1 MEEKKTVIAV
11 VGPTATGKTDLGIFL
26 AKAFDGEILSCDSMQ
41 IYQGLPIGTAQP
53 TREERREVPHHLI
66 DFLPLEEDFS
76 VSDYVKAAA
85 AVIETLSAKKKLP
98 ILVGGT
104 GLYSRAL
111 LRGFPFE
118 EHCRE
123 DTLRET
129 LLKRAEQEG
138 PMALYEELQKLD
150 PAAAKEIHPNNVK
163 RVARAIEYCTLTGEL
178 FSDQAKRTKEIELPY
193 CSLELVLS
201 YHDRE
206 LLYQRINSR
215 VDRMLEQGLL
225 EEAKLLFDF
234 CVSAKGRPTAA
245 QAIGYKEL
253 FPYFRGEI
261 PLSEA
266 VEQIKRESRR
276 YAKRQITWFSHEPGA
291 VPLYLDDYKDKEE
304 LFEKA
309 MKLCNDFLARKE
321 QQREQ

>member
-1 MEEKKTVIAV
+1 MDEKKTVIAV

-26 AKAFDGEILSCDSMQ
+26 AKTFDGEILSCDSMQ
-41 IYQGLPIGTAQP
+41 IYRGLPVGTAQP
-53 TREERREVPHHLI
+53 TPEERREVPHHLI
-66 DFLPLEEDFS
+66 NFLPLEEDFS
-76 VSDYVKAAA
+76 VSDYVKEAG
-85 AVIETLSAKKKLP
+85 AVIEKLYVKKKLP
-98 ILVGGT
+98 VLVGGT

-123 DTLRET
+123 DNLRET
-129 LLKRAEQEG
+129 LLKRAEEEG
-138 PMALYEELQKLD
+138 LMSLYEELQKLD
-150 PAAAKEIHPNNVK
+150 PAAALEIHPNNVK

-178 FSDQAKRTKEIELPY
+178 FSDQVKRTKEIERPY
-193 CSLELVLS
+193 HSLLLLLS
-201 YHDRE
+201 YHDRG
-206 LLYQRINSR
+206 LLYQRIDSR

-234 CVSAKGRPTAA
+234 CASTKRRPTAA

-261 PLSEA
+261 SLSEA

-276 YAKRQITWFSHEPGA
+276 YAKRQITWFSREPEA
-291 VPLYLDDYKDKEE
+291 VPLFLDDYKEE

-309 MKLCNDFLARKE
+309 KKLCKEFLTGKE
-321 QQREQ
+321 RQREQ

>member
-1 MEEKKTVIAV
+1 MEEKKKVIAV
-11 VGPTATGKTDLGIFL
+11 VGPTATGKTGLGIFL

-41 IYQGLPIGTAQP
+41 IYRGLPIGTAQP
-53 TREERREVPHHLI
+53 TPEERAQVPHHLI
-66 DFLPLEEDFS
+66 DFLPLEKDFS
-76 VSDYVKAAA
+76 ASDYVKEAG
-85 AVIETLSAKKKLP
+85 AVIDDLSTRQKLP

-111 LRGFPFE
+111 LCGFPFE

-150 PAAAKEIHPNNVK
+150 PNAASAIHPNNVK
-163 RVARAIEYCTLTGEL
+163 RVARALEYCTLTGEL
-178 FSDQAKRTKEIELPY
+178 FSDQAKRSKEMERPY
-193 CSLELVLS
+193 RSLELLLL

-206 LLYQRINSR
+206 LLYRRIEER
-215 VDRMLEQGLL
+215 VDVMLEQGLL
-225 EEAKLLFDF
+225 EEAKMLFEF
-234 CVSAKGRPTAA
+234 CASSKRRPTAA

-253 FPYFRGEI
+253 FPYFRGESS
-261 PLSEA
+261 LSEA

-276 YAKRQITWFSHEPGA
+276 YAKRQITWFSREPDA
-291 VPLYLDDYKDKEE
+291 VPLFLDDCQDREAVY
-304 LFEKA
+304 EKA
-309 MKLCNDFLARKE
+309 RVLCSDFLTGKE
-321 QQREQ
+321 RRYEQ

>member
-1 MEEKKTVIAV
+1 MGEKKKVIAV
-11 VGPTATGKTDLGIFL
+11 VGPTATGKTGLGIFL

-41 IYQGLPIGTAQP
+41 IYRGLPIGTAQP
-53 TREERREVPHHLI
+53 TPEERAQVPHHLI
-66 DFLPLEEDFS
+66 DFLPLEKDFS
-76 VSDYVKAAA
+76 ASDYVKEAG
-85 AVIETLSAKKKLP
+85 AVIDDLSSRQKLP

-111 LRGFPFE
+111 LCGFPFE

-150 PAAAKEIHPNNVK
+150 PHAASAIHPNNVK
-163 RVARAIEYCTLTGEL
+163 RVARALEYCTLTGEL
-178 FSDQAKRTKEIELPY
+178 FSDQAKRSKEMERPY
-193 CSLELVLS
+193 RSLELFLL

-206 LLYQRINSR
+206 LLYRRIEER
-215 VDRMLEQGLL
+215 VDVMLEQGLL
-225 EEAKLLFDF
+225 EEAKMLFEF
-234 CVSAKGRPTAA
+234 CGSSKRRPTAA

-253 FPYFRGEI
+253 FPYFRGESSL
-261 PLSEA
+261 PEA

-276 YAKRQITWFSHEPGA
+276 YAKRQITWFSREPDA
-291 VPLYLDDYKDKEE
+291 VPLFLDDCQDREE
-304 LFEKA
+304 VYEKA
-309 MKLCNDFLARKE
+309 RALCSDFLAGKE
-321 QQREQ
+321 RRYEQ